1 MKKELYTPAAPWD
14 GGAGV
19 SREEGKESDWL
30 SSPPSLPLE
39 VCEQGG
45 GFHMR
50 EYVLSR
56 DVGSSLRSQEVLFPE
71 DDSTPE
77 ILQRSSF

>member
-1 MKKELYTPAAPWD
+1 MKKEPYTPGAPW
-14 GGAGV
+14 GRGAGV

-30 SSPPSLPLE
+30 SSPPSLALE

-45 GFHMR
+45 GFHMG

-56 DVGSSLRSQEVLFPE
+56 DVGSSPRSQEALFAE
-71 DDSTPE
+71 DGSTPE